1 MYIVSFYRPGAIDN
15 PGEGFAT
22 SKMALWVLLEQAPTA
37 EEYAYCDE
45 KTSIRKRGWPVISG

>member
-45 KTSIRKRGWPVISG
+45 KTSIRKKE